1 MRVIACVLLL
11 LVASRASAQEAT
23 EYRDLRA
30 ARPDGRK
37 VTVKDLILERD
48 AYRITLRSGVV
59 HLLAPLGKDTF
70 GAVFIGEGEYLLN
83 PATASERRHLQLV
96 TNTTEVL
103 KDRFTKLVLLFTD
116 RTAAEILA
124 HAPAATGSPDQ

>member
-1 MRVIACVLLL
+1 MRVISCLLVL
-11 LVASRASAQEAT
+11 LVASTASAQDAT
-23 EYRDLRA
+23 EYKDLRA

-37 VTVKDLILERD
+37 VVVKDLILERD

-59 HLLAPLGKDTF
+59 HLLAPLGKETF

-83 PATASERRHLQLV
+83 PATPAERRHLQLV
-96 TNTTEVL
+96 ANTTEVL

-116 RTAAEILA
+116 RTAA
-124 HAPAATGSPDQ
+124 